1 MLFKHFTKKLQLI
14 FIGGLAEIGKNFT
27 LLRYGNN
34 IIAIDCGLKFPE
46 EDMFGIDII
55 IPDMSYIVKNKN
67 IIRGLIVTHGHE
79 DHIGGI
85 PYLLKEL
92 NVPIYSTKLTCGLI
106 ESKLKE
112 HKLSKPPK
120 FHIVSPKNIV
130 NIGPFKIEFIHMSHS
145 IPDAVGLAV
154 HTPVGTIIHTGDF
167 KIDYTPIDGQKIDLL
182 KFEELG
188 KAGVLLMLSDSTNAD
203 IQGSTPSEAIISEP
217 LNSFFSS
224 AKGRIIVALFAS
236 NIHRVQQ
243 ILDAAQKVERKIA
256 ISGLSMQNVI
266 NKAKELGYLNCD
278 KNTFIK
284 LNDIEK
290 EHDGDLVILSTGS
303 QGEPMSALTR
313 MAKGEHKQ
321 VKIQKN
327 DTVIISALPIPGNE
341 KSVNRTIDCLFKLGA
356 KVIYEER
363 HGLHA
368 SGHACQ
374 DEMRLLLNLVKP
386 KYFIPIHG
394 EYRHLIAHAQIAQET
409 GIKPENILIAEN
421 GDVINISKNKISKEQ
436 KIKINDSLIDGTG
449 AIDNDSSIIFERQR
463 LANGGIVIVT
473 AFYSKSHFNPISDIN
488 IEAIGFAFAKEQKNL
503 IKDTKNIVKEIMLR
517 HQNPKM
523 NQIPKI
529 KQDIQKSLGKF
540 FMKKMERKPVV
551 VPIITYN

>member
-1 MLFKHFTKKLQLI
+1 MLFKHFAKKLQII

-55 IPDMSYIVKNKN
+55 IPDMSYIIKNKN

-85 PYLLKEL
+85 PYLLKNL
-92 NVPIYSTKLTCGLI
+92 NVPIYSSKLTCGLI

-112 HKLSKPPK
+112 HRLPKPPK
-120 FHIVSPKNIV
+120 FHIVSPKDVV
-130 NIGPFKIEFIHMSHS
+130 NIGPFKVQFVRVCHS
-145 IPDAVGLAV
+145 IPDAVGLAIQ
-154 HTPVGTIIHTGDF
+154 TPVGTILHTGDF
-167 KIDYTPIDGQKIDLL
+167 KIDYSPIDGQKIDLSE
-182 KFEELG
+182 FGELG
-188 KAGVLLMLSDSTNAD
+188 KTGVLLMLSDSTNAD
-203 IQGSTPSEAIISEP
+203 IHGSTPSEATIANP
-217 LNSFFSS
+217 LNNFFAS
-224 AKGRIIVALFAS
+224 AEGRIIIALFAS

-243 ILDAAQKVERKIA
+243 IFDAAQRVNRKIA

-266 NKAKELGYLNCD
+266 NKAKELGYLNFE
-278 KNTFIK
+278 KNTFIR

-290 EHDGDLVILSTGS
+290 VKDKDIVILTTGS

-321 VKIQKN
+321 VKIKKN

-374 DEMRLLLNLVKP
+374 DEMKLLLNLVKP

-394 EYRHLIAHAQIAQET
+394 EYRHLVAHAEIARGT

-449 AIDNDSSIIFERQR
+449 AIDNDSSIIYERQR
-463 LANGGIVIVT
+463 LANGGVVIVN
-473 AFYSKSHFNPISDIN
+473 ASYSKSNFKPISEIN
-488 IEAIGFAFAKEQKNL
+488 IETVGFAFAKEQKNL
-503 IKDTKNIVKEIMLR
+503 DKDTKSIVKEIMLR
-517 HQNPKM
+517 HQGQKANK
-523 NQIPKI
+523 IPKI
-529 KQDIQKSLGKF
+529 KEEIQKALCKF
-540 FMKKMERKPVV
+540 FMKKMERRPVV
-551 VPIITYN
+551 VPIITCN